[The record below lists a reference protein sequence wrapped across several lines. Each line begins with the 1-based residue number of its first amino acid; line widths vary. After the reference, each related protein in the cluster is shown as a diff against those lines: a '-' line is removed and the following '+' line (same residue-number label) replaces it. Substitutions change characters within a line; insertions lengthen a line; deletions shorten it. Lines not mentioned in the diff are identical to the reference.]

1 MMSVSWIHTLTCP
14 VFSSRP
20 TTSFNWFINPM
31 KTFVFLIWKNYKKYI
46 IALLI
51 ILILTLFLV
60 LIFYTLPGEISSLIV
75 KG

>member
-1 MMSVSWIHTLTCP
+1 MFHGISYLL
-14 VFSSRP
+14 SSRP